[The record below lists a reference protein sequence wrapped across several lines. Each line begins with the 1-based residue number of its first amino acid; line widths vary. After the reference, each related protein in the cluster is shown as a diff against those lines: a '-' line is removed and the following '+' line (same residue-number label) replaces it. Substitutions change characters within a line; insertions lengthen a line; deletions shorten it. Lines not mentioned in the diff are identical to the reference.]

1 MMWVYAVLATAA
13 FLALL
18 GLRARRAREFEEARA
33 IARDL
38 IPEIRAA
45 MASCEPAG
53 APVASHK
60 FVLVRERI
68 PRVLSKEA
76 AYAVEAFYQS
86 VEAYAAASREMFTAF
101 QKDSPLSL
109 GDKVRAKDR
118 RDRCLKDVYYS
129 GEGALERLSSL
140 G

>member
-1 MMWVYAVLATAA
+1 MWVYAVLAAA
-13 FLALL
+13 GGLALV
-18 GLRARRAREFEEARA
+18 GLRARRARRIEEARA

-38 IPEIRAA
+38 IPEIRAT
-45 MASCEPAG
+45 MASCEPGG
-53 APVASHK
+53 APVASGR
-60 FVLVRERI
+60 FALVRERI
-68 PRVLSKEA
+68 PRILSKEA
-76 AYAVEAFYQS
+76 AYAVEAFYRS
-86 VEAYAAASREMFTAF
+86 VEAHADASREMFAAF
-101 QKDSPLSL
+101 GGDSSLSL